1 MQYIIGFIVGCIFLY
16 FLIIGGILVW
26 PILNIILYL
35 KVLIFPWPVRKKYGT
50 SIENLTCESFDI
62 EFTGEDINQLKRI
75 KSLNKNLNRNLQ
87 DLQIRL
93 KELGVLKRNKDGSI
107 SQRSKVGKEGKK
119 ITKEIKLVKKEIN
132 ANLKEIKSRLD
143 KPWSTWC
150 SWSQRY
156 GRYLGNRDAIFF
168 MAIGFPIFFLI
179 LSQLNP
185 VGLDSPAIERF
196 IELYVYMIFIAPLS
210 IIFEISIF
218 NSYFFSFFIS
228 FDEAMLLTKNYAIFL
243 TPLNWI
249 MIALPM
255 PLLTLIF
262 YYFSRVR
269 YVFKTRKIRPNT
281 KHWDY

>member
-16 FLIIGGILVW
+16 FLIIGGILIW

-50 SIENLTCESFDI
+50 SIKNLTCESFDV
-62 EFTGEDINQLKRI
+62 EFTGVDINQLKRI
-75 KSLNKNLNRNLQ
+75 KSLNKNLSLSLQ
-87 DLQIRL
+87 DLQIKL
-93 KELGVLKRNKDGSI
+93 KELGVLKKNKDGSI

-119 ITKEIKLVKKEIN
+119 TTREIKLVKKEIN

-168 MAIGFPIFFLI
+168 MSIGFPIFFLI

-185 VGLDSPAIERF
+185 VGLDSPAIERL

-210 IIFEISIF
+210 IIFDVSIF
-218 NSYFFSFFIS
+218 KSYFFSLFIS
-228 FDEAMLLTKNYAIFL
+228 FDEAMFLTKNYASFL
-243 TPLNWI
+243 TPLNWA
-249 MIALPM
+249 MITLPM
-255 PLLTLIF
+255 PFLTLIF

-269 YVFKTRKIRPNT
+269 YVFETRKIRPNT